1 MSQPEPTSRRERRT
15 TLERFRAFRLA
26 LVLAALVGGGAPAV
40 LALAAPTE
48 GTVQVA
54 GTGGSGARLRDQ
66 PGLDSGI
73 LLVVPEGA
81 LVLVLGTAQVV
92 DGREWSPVRYN
103 GTQGWMASS
112 FLQDEVAEAMP
123 GTTPTTPASPAG
135 SGVANGEI
143 AVGGQAVVAGT
154 GGASLRIRADA
165 SLSAPI
171 LGHAPFGAT
180 VDVIAGPRGEWYGVR
195 HDGIEGWAYARYLAP
210 VAGNAPVEST
220 APVAA
225 PSTTR
230 APAGTTATATR
241 ATATTVPATTVPAT
255 AAPATGSGTG
265 AALAASAVRYLGVP
279 YVWGGASPSGWD
291 CSGFVYYVYRAV
303 TGRTLPRT
311 TQAQWGVGTPVA
323 RNALQPGDLVF
334 FQNTYEPGITH
345 VGFSLGGDRFVHA
358 SAPGVGTIISNLT
371 ESYYAAHYAGA
382 RRV

>member
-1 MSQPEPTSRRERRT
+1 MSQPVPSNRRERRT
-15 TLERFRAFRLA
+15 VAARFRAFRLA
-26 LVLAALVGGGAPAV
+26 LALAALIGGAAPAAV
-40 LALAAPTE
+40 ALTAPTE

-81 LVLVLGTAQVV
+81 LVLVLGAAQVV

-103 GTQGWMASS
+103 STQGWMASS
-112 FLQDEVAEAMP
+112 FLRGEVAETMP
-123 GTTPTTPASPAG
+123 GAAPAATATPAG
-135 SGVANGEI
+135 SSVAPGTL
-143 AVGGQAVVAGT
+143 AVGGQAVVSGT

-165 SLSAPI
+165 SLDAPI

-180 VDVIAGPRGEWYGVR
+180 VEVIAGLRGEWYGVR
-195 HDGIEGWAYARYLAP
+195 HGGVEGWAYARYLAP
-210 VAGNAPVEST
+210 VAGNAPAEST

-225 PSTTR
+225 NTPAASRTPVGNGVTPTR
-230 APAGTTATATR
+230 
-241 ATATTVPATTVPAT
+241 VPATT
-255 AAPATGSGTG
+255 APAAATTAPVTGGTG
-265 AALAASAVRYLGVP
+265 AALTTLALRYLGVP

-291 CSGFVYYVYRAV
+291 CSGFVYYIYRTV
-303 TGRTLPRT
+303 TGRALPRT

-345 VGFSLGGDRFVHA
+345 VGISLGGDRFVHA
-358 SAPGVGTIISNLT
+358 SAPGVGTIISSLS
-371 ESYYAAHYAGA
+371 ESYYTAHYAGA